1 MARAPEADSAT
12 RSGLSLGPAGARW
25 QFNLLP
31 GAVDRRRASDP
42 AATRQGSAGQPA
54 RPLPPPP
61 FGGNLSARVVEC
73 ADPRPEPVMSNLLRV
88 QLTPDELLER
98 ARRIAECWHQ
108 VAALDEQIKAEREHT
123 TAERKSLLREIGRL
137 ADAIRTGAE
146 DRTAQVGLWPDER
159 K

>member
-1 MARAPEADSAT
+1 
-12 RSGLSLGPAGARW
+12 
-25 QFNLLP
+25 
-31 GAVDRRRASDP
+31 
-42 AATRQGSAGQPA
+42 
-54 RPLPPPP
+54 
-61 FGGNLSARVVEC
+61 
-73 ADPRPEPVMSNLLRV
+73 MSNLLRV
-88 QLTPDELLER
+88 QLTPDEILER
-98 ARRIAECWHQ
+98 ARRIADCWHQ